1 MVDKGSRK
9 FFRQRLEHM
18 IEGLRSGIV
27 TGKYAA
33 GDFLPSESDLEG
45 MYGLSNQSIRKGLD
59 VLVQERLIEKIP
71 RIGNKVTGKSETP
84 HTVLR
89 FGYHS
94 TMENDADIRRLLDR
108 FHTLYPHIQVQTV
121 ALPASGYVPFVLE
134 QLQTGLLDVVTV
146 NDMNVRELIV
156 QGAADLLQPC
166 DIDPDTYPFLMP
178 LLPPM
183 KPAVLQPI
191 LFSPVVICYNK
202 DHLEECALPEPHS
215 GWSWQELLDY
225 AIRLAK
231 PGVRFGFYF
240 NLFMRNRWP
249 IFLLQNGVVFR
260 KDDEGRYSVDDDK
273 LIASLEVGKRLLG
286 MADAFPIALSAS
298 DTDAEELF
306 REGQVSMI
314 MTTYFGLNE
323 MKRANVNYDI
333 APLPQFDSFRTMVV
347 LIGIAVSR
355 QSAHPEEAQLL
366 ADFISGEE
374 TQQHIRKN
382 TLSIPANRRAAEW
395 RGEEIGYRPSRYG
408 MYREIVPSYRTVGD
422 LQLSHLQM
430 SRMQREVKLYWTG
443 LLNAHDFCRRVE
455 QTLTEAGKGLQAA
468 TPTT

>member
-1 MVDKGSRK
+1 MDKGSRK

-18 IEGLRSGIV
+18 IEELRSGIV

-45 MYGLSNQSIRKGLD
+45 MYGLSNQSVRKGLD

-71 RIGNKVTGKSETP
+71 RIGNKVTEKPEKP
-84 HTVLR
+84 HTVIR

-94 TMENDADIRRLLDR
+94 TMENDAGVRGLLDR
-108 FHTLYPHIQVQTV
+108 FHALYPHIQVQTV
-121 ALPASGYVPFVLE
+121 ALPTSGYVPFVLE
-134 QLQTGLLDVVTV
+134 QLQAGLLDVVTV
-146 NDMNVRELIV
+146 NEMNVRELIT

-166 DIDPDTYPFLMP
+166 DIHPDTYPFLMP

-183 KPAVLQPI
+183 NPPVVQPL
-191 LFSPVVICYNK
+191 LFSPVIICYNK

-215 GWSWQELLDY
+215 GWTWPELLDY
-225 AIRLAK
+225 AVRLAR

-240 NLFMRNRWP
+240 NMFMRNRWP
-249 IFLLQNGVVFR
+249 IFLLQNGVVFQR
-260 KDDEGRYSVDDDK
+260 DGDGRYVVDDDK
-273 LIASLEVGKRLLG
+273 LIASLEVGKQLLG

-298 DTDAEELF
+298 DTDAEDLF
-306 REGQVSMI
+306 RDGQVSMI

-323 MKRANVNYDI
+323 LRQANVTYDI
-333 APLPQFDSFRTMVV
+333 APLPQFDSFRTMLV
-347 LIGIAVSR
+347 LIGVAVNR
-355 QSAHPEEAQLL
+355 QSAHREEALLL
-366 ADFISGEE
+366 ADYMSGYE

-382 TLSIPANRRAAEW
+382 TMSIPANRRAAEW
-395 RGEEIGYRPSRYG
+395 RGEESGYRPSRYG

-422 LQLSHLQM
+422 LQLSYLQL
-430 SRMQREVKLYWTG
+430 SRMQRDVKLYWTG

-455 QTLTEAGKGLQAA
+455 QTLTEAGQGLQPMM
-468 TPTT
+468 PTK